1 VIECRFYDRFLASCK
16 SQLPTMPYTM
26 GVGFSCQKVDKVM
39 MSDHDICLDRVIFP
53 DAEET

>member
-1 VIECRFYDRFLASCK
+1 V
-16 SQLPTMPYTM
+16 
-26 GVGFSCQKVDKVM
+26 VWGFDKVM